1 MATYNTMLPT
11 LATDNIGNVMDNAY
25 IGYMYGTAGS
35 STYESTHSN
44 STNSSIKNVVDQ
56 WYDTNIVNTGYED
69 YVVDAIYCN
78 DRSVYEGT
86 GIGTDSTIYMPY
98 DRLNNYTPTLKC
110 VNKNDRFTKS
120 TTLGNG
126 KLTKKVGI
134 VTVDEVMYA
143 GAVLEETNATFY
155 LYNIIGSNLGYW
167 TMSPIGYDNGSF
179 SACVINGVVHYS
191 PSQCYINSSNYAVPV
206 ISIKGDA
213 IISGTGT
220 VDNPFKVK

>member
-1 MATYNTMLPT
+1 
-11 LATDNIGNVMDNAY
+11 
-25 IGYMYGTAGS
+25 
-35 STYESTHSN
+35 
-44 STNSSIKNVVDQ
+44 
-56 WYDTNIVNTGYED
+56 
-69 YVVDAIYCN
+69 
-78 DRSVYEGT
+78 
-86 GIGTDSTIYMPY
+86 MPY

-134 VTVDEVMYA
+134 VTADEVMYA